1 MIYKH
6 IRKSKGIFICKNFM
20 KNMHT
25 YIIMSLFSGQNIY
38 NREEI
43 ECVLYVMCNWVTHMN
58 FWETE
63 IVTKHIN

>member
-1 MIYKH
+1 
-6 IRKSKGIFICKNFM
+6 
-20 KNMHT
+20 MHT

-38 NREEI
+38 NREEK